1 MEYIQ
6 EMSDMRP
13 EDVLEFLYDL
23 SDEWKKVKD
32 PVEKMLEHLATMIR
46 TFKEVKFEKMN
57 VHFRIL

>member
-23 SDEWKKVKD
+23 SDVSA
-32 PVEKMLEHLATMIR
+32 LAS
-46 TFKEVKFEKMN
+46 
-57 VHFRIL
+57 